1 MTDAPSPASGAP
13 LKLFNSLT
21 RKLEEFRPVHPG
33 EARVYS
39 CGPTVYNYPH
49 IGNMR
54 AYVFADTLG
63 RTLSF
68 KGYKLT
74 HVINITDVGHL
85 TDDADAGEDKL
96 EKAAAEKAQSI
107 WDIARH
113 YTEAYWAD
121 VKALNIRQPAHWSIA
136 TDYVPQMIEFAKAI
150 ADKHCYELDSGLYFN
165 TKTVPDYGR
174 LAREDDLLAEM
185 QKLIQRQKAAKDI
198 AGAKERIDALRKLVI
213 DFIAVIDDFYKRKS
227 LKKYQSLRAI
237 WQVAAEA
244 SEDDF
249 PAALQRSLNES
260 RAFFKAPRVEPVAG
274 KRNDEDFAIWRKT
287 PAGETR
293 QMEWDSPWGRGAPG
307 WHLECSVMSEALLGF
322 PFDIHTGGIDHREIH
337 HPNEIAQNQA
347 HSCSADSGARF
358 WMHNNFLVERSG
370 KMSKSSGEFLRLQL
384 LIDKGYH
391 TLAYRLMCL
400 QAHYRS
406 ELEFSWEGLGAAL
419 TRLKRL
425 VMAVEKLDPPRN
437 GEVASRSDDGGGA
450 RPSADAAQDRPP
462 PPPASPIP
470 LPVPGRIAD
479 LLAKFDAAMS
489 DDLNT
494 PVALTLLEEAAAM
507 KKVDADQ
514 KRAALAAMD
523 AVLGL
528 NILSLSRADLR
539 IRPRAATITEVEIEE
554 ILTRRKEARAAKDFA
569 TSDKLRDELIAAGV
583 EVMDGDPL
591 GWDWRLEA

>member
-1 MTDAPSPASGAP
+1 MTDVPALPRDSGAP

-21 RKLEEFRPVHPG
+21 RSLEAFEPVHPG

-63 RTLSF
+63 RTLSY

-121 VKALNIRQPAHWSIA
+121 VKALNIREPAHWSIA
-136 TDYVPQMIEFAKAI
+136 TDYVPAMIEFAKAI
-150 ADKHCYELDSGLYFN
+150 ADKHCYELGSGLYFD
-165 TKTVPDYGR
+165 TTSVADYGR
-174 LAREDDLLAEM
+174 LARHGTDEGES
-185 QKLIQRQKAAKDI
+185 
-198 AGAKERIDALRKLVI
+198 RID
-213 DFIAVIDDFYKRKS
+213 
-227 LKKYQSLRAI
+227 
-237 WQVAAEA
+237 
-244 SEDDF
+244 
-249 PAALQRSLNES
+249 
-260 RAFFKAPRVEPVAG
+260 PVDG
-274 KRNDEDFAIWRKT
+274 KRHPADFAIWRKT

-293 QMEWDSPWGRGAPG
+293 QMEWESPWGRGAPG

-347 HSCSADSGARF
+347 HSCSDASGARF

-370 KMSKSSGEFLRLQL
+370 KMSKSSGEFLRVQL

-391 TLAYRLMCL
+391 PLAYRLMCL

-406 ELEFSWEGLGAAL
+406 ELEFSWEGLGAAF
-419 TRLKRL
+419 TRLKRM
-425 VMAVEKLDPPRN
+425 VMAVAPVRDA
-437 GEVASRSDDGGGA
+437 GSAEVT
-450 RPSADAAQDRPP
+450 DRR
-462 PPPASPIP
+462 
-470 LPVPGRIAD
+470 LTD
-479 LLAKFDAAMS
+479 LLAKVDAAIS

-494 PVALTLLEEAAAM
+494 AVALTLLEEAAAM
-507 KKVDADQ
+507 KKVDASQ
-514 KRAALAAMD
+514 KRATLAAID

-528 NILSLSRADLR
+528 DLLSVTRDDLR
-539 IRPRAATITEVEIEE
+539 VRPEAATITEDEIEAT
-554 ILTRRKEARAAKDFA
+554 LTRRKEARAAKDFA
-569 TSDKLRDELIAAGV
+569 ASDKLRDELIAAGV

-591 GWDWRLEA
+591 GWDWRLDT

>member
-1 MTDAPSPASGAP
+1 LRGKGTVMTDAPAP
-13 LKLFNSLT
+13 LRLFNSLT
-21 RKLEEFRPVHPG
+21 RQPEEFRPVHPG

-63 RTLSF
+63 RTLSY

-96 EKAAAEKAQSI
+96 EKAAAERAQSI
-107 WDIARH
+107 WDIAKH

-121 VKALNIRQPAHWSIA
+121 VKALGIRQPAHWSIA
-136 TDYVPQMIEFAKAI
+136 TDYVPAMIEFAKAI
-150 ADKHCYELDSGLYFN
+150 ADRHCYELDGGLYFD
-165 TKTVPDYGR
+165 TTTVADYGR
-174 LAREDDLLAEM
+174 LARHGTDEGES
-185 QKLIQRQKAAKDI
+185 
-198 AGAKERIDALRKLVI
+198 RID
-213 DFIAVIDDFYKRKS
+213 
-227 LKKYQSLRAI
+227 
-237 WQVAAEA
+237 
-244 SEDDF
+244 
-249 PAALQRSLNES
+249 P
-260 RAFFKAPRVEPVAG
+260 VEG
-274 KRNDEDFAIWRKT
+274 KRHAADFAIWRKT

-347 HSCSADSGARF
+347 HSCSTDSGARM

-370 KMSKSSGEFLRLQL
+370 KMSKSSGEFLRVQL

-391 TLAYRLMCL
+391 PLAYRLMCL

-406 ELEFSWEGLGAAL
+406 ELEFSWDGLGAAL

-425 VMAVEKLDPPRN
+425 VMAAASLRDAEAIK
-437 GEVASRSDDGGGA
+437 VA
-450 RPSADAAQDRPP
+450 DRR
-462 PPPASPIP
+462 
-470 LPVPGRIAD
+470 LVD
-479 LLAKFDAAMS
+479 LLAKFDAAIS
-489 DDLNT
+489 EDLNT
-494 PVALTLLEEAAAM
+494 AVALTLLEEAAAM
-507 KKVDADQ
+507 KKIDAGQ
-514 KRAALAAMD
+514 KRGAIEAMD

-528 NILSLSRADLR
+528 QLLTLSREDLR
-539 IRPRAATITEVEIEE
+539 VRPKAAIIAEDEIEAA
-554 ILTRRKEARAAKDFA
+554 LVRRKEARAAKDFTA
-569 TSDKLRDELIAAGV
+569 SDALRDELIAAGV

-591 GWDWRLEA
+591 GWDWRLAN